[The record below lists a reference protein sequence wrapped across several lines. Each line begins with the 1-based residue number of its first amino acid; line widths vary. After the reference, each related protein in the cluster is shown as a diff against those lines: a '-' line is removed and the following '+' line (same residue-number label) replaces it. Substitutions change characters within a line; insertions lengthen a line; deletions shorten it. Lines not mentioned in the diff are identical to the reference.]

1 MNENQKGGNNTI
13 NALAY
18 LLFFLPLVIE
28 PKTEEGRF
36 HANQGLVLLIFGII
50 VSILGG
56 LIPFIGWLIILPVG
70 SIAVIVFA
78 IMGIISALNGETKE
92 LPLIGKI
99 RLIK

>member
-18 LLFFLPLVIE
+18 LLFFLPLVVE

-78 IMGIISALNGETKE
+78 IMGIINALNGETKE